1 MKSFLLRM
9 LYALVCL
16 VVFWLVFPLFMG
28 VLGLSI
34 DGQVMQLVKIII
46 ACLALVYVFFGPAP
60 KAPWE

>member
-16 VVFWLVFPLFMG
+16 VIFWLVFPLF
-28 VLGLSI
+28 LEAIGLSLA
-34 DGQVMQLVKIII
+34 GATLQLVRILI

>member
-16 VVFWLVFPLFMG
+16 VIFWLVFPLFLN
-28 VLGLSI
+28 VIGLSLA
-34 DGQVMQLVKIII
+34 GSTMQLIRILI

-60 KAPWE
+60 KAPWD